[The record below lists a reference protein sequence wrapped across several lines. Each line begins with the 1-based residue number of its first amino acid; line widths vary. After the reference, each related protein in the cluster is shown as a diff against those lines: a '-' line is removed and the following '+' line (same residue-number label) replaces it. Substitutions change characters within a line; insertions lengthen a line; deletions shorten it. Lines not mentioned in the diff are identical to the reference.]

1 MTGEIAS
8 LPETTGQT
16 NDKRCTFQLQVRHR
30 TSNETIKRELF
41 DIHCWGGTAEWAM
54 RNLRLNQQILL
65 DGVYTSYATTYSQS
79 IIQASVT
86 APMKPAVVLA

>member
-1 MTGEIAS
+1 MYRFES
-8 LPETTGQT
+8 HPL
-16 NDKRCTFQLQVRHR
+16 RHR
-30 TSNETIKRELF
+30 ARFSDDERRAFPMMEK
-41 DIHCWGGTAEWAM
+41 GGSPAKGVDNYT
-54 RNLRLNQQILL
+54 RSLL